1 MSDLME
7 LLRRDPFGCS
17 RTDIVEI
24 VKAYRDRRAQFQL
37 GNMSAG
43 KVKPPS
49 EKEKAALS
57 VTKGLDIGDLLK

>member
-17 RTDIVEI
+17 RADIGEI

-37 GNMSAG
+37 GNMTAG
-43 KVKPPS
+43 KVKAPTAKES
-49 EKEKAALS
+49 EALK
-57 VTKGLDIGDLLK
+57 VTKGLDIKDLL